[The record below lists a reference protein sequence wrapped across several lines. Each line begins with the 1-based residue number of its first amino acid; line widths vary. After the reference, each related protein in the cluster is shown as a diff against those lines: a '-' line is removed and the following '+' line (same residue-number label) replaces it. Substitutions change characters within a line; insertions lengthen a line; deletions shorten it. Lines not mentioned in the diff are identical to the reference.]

1 MGAVT
6 TAPRS
11 SQAGSPKHDGE
22 PHVPPMHQ
30 DRDRGLRVTY
40 PRHQERH
47 PRQPHS
53 P

>member
-1 MGAVT
+1 
-6 TAPRS
+6 
-11 SQAGSPKHDGE
+11 
-22 PHVPPMHQ
+22 MHQ